1 MAKKRYLLISLMA
14 LSLSLV
20 SGPDRCSEKI
30 GAALFFADAV
40 AADKQIPT
48 PAVRAPELKLDAGIE
63 EIPDWLVR
71 WELARALSHMKRYD
85 EALDEYGKLLKAR
98 PDLVEARIETA
109 NILYWQGKVKEALRE
124 LEKLPFRDLPD
135 ISRLLMAELYRSLK
149 QYERSVSIY
158 RDHLSKQPDDQST
171 RLKLAEALSW
181 MKDYPASLKEYEI
194 ILKARPS
201 DIHVRRKYAMVLSW
215 AGRHADAARE
225 LRTTLK

>member
-1 MAKKRYLLISLMA
+1 MANKRYLLIPLIA
-14 LSLSLV
+14 LSLNLV
-20 SGPDRCSEKI
+20 SGPELCSEKI
-30 GAALFFADAV
+30 GAVLFFAEAV
-40 AADKQIPT
+40 AADRKIPT
-48 PAVRAPELKLDAGIE
+48 PAVRAPELKLDAGVE
-63 EIPDWLVR
+63 EIPDWLAR
-71 WELARALSHMKRYD
+71 WELARALSYMKRYD

-135 ISRLLMAELYRSLK
+135 VSRLLMAELYRSLK

-158 RDHLSKQPDDQST
+158 RDHLSKRPDDQSA
-171 RLKLAEALSW
+171 RLKLAEALGW

-194 ILKARPS
+194 ILKASPS
-201 DIHVRRKYAMVLSW
+201 DIHVRRKYALVLSW

-225 LRTTLK
+225 LRATLK